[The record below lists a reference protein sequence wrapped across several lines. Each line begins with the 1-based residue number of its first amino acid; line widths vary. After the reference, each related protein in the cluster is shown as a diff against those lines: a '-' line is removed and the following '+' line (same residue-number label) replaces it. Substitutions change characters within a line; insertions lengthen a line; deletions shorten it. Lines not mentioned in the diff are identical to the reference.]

1 MTIQIEENLHLEYM
15 HQKELCYDNPLQI
28 IIWFMLQIEEKLR
41 TSVTLARALL
51 LSLKPTPTISQL
63 IPNTFVK
70 LQH

>member
-1 MTIQIEENLHLEYM
+1 M

-63 IPNTFVK
+63 IANTFVK